1 MALQAPRRIFTPK
14 HHSTDHILNGVPSLL
29 RSELVQMLRRD
40 TLPEAEIYETL
51 ANDRRR
57 ETIRQLTTT
66 PSDDT
71 ISLRELSEIVAA
83 RETGESPPPRSI
95 RESVYNSLHQT
106 HLPKLEELGVVRYDR
121 DAREIRVRQRART
134 LDLYMEVVTV
144 RGFSWSEIYRTLG
157 VVALTLVVAT
167 RTNVPFLEI
176 IDPLIVATV
185 FLCVFVV
192 VISYQL
198 WSNRWYVARA
208 LRE

>member
-1 MALQAPRRIFTPK
+1 
-14 HHSTDHILNGVPSLL
+14 
-29 RSELVQMLRRD
+29 MLRRD

-57 ETIRQLTTT
+57 ETIRQLTAV

-71 ISLRELSEIVAA
+71 ISLRELSEIVATS
-83 RETGESPPPRSI
+83 ETGESPPPRSI

-106 HLPKLEELGVVRYDR
+106 HLPKLEELEVVSYDR
-121 DAREIRVRQRART
+121 DAREVRVRERART

-144 RGFSWSEIYRTLG
+144 RGFTWSEIYRTLG

-167 RTNVPFLEI
+167 RTDVPFFET
-176 IDPLIVATV
+176 IDPLILATL
-185 FLCVFVV
+185 FLCGFVV
-192 VISYQL
+192 AISYQL
-198 WSNRWYVARA
+198 WSSRWHVARA